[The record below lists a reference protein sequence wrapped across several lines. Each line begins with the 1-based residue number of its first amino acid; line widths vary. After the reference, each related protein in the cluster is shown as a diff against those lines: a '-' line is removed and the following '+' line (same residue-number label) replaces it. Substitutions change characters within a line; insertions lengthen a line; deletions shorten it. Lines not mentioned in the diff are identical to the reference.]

1 MPAPSKDVERIQALL
16 QAARDHLHERRFP
29 HAEAAA
35 QEALALDPHSPKPAE
50 LLAEIARAAGQPE
63 QAERHAAL
71 AKHLRDEAWKRAVE
85 AEARGHHDLLGEA
98 SRNELP

>member
-1 MPAPSKDVERIQALL
+1 MAAPSKDVERIQALL
-16 QAARDHLHERRFP
+16 QAARDHLHERRFS

-35 QEALALDPHSPKPAE
+35 QEAHTLDPNSAKPVE
-50 LLAEIARAAGQPE
+50 LLAEVARAAGQTE

-71 AKHLRDEAWKRAVE
+71 AKHLRDEAWKRDVE
-85 AEARGHHDLLGEA
+85 AEARGHHDLLGKA